1 MLSIRYCITIIMLL
15 ASSAGR
21 ASESEIERLINDF
34 ETGGNKAGIANRL
47 FKELRAE
54 GFIDEDVVMS
64 GAVAA
69 DSVSQQFYYWAGE
82 WYCDVQDYER
92 ALRYARKALPLYNGT
107 SDAKA
112 DCLNLLGVLYVRTGD
127 FASAIPYIKECLD
140 IDLRSGDNDRI
151 SSTYST
157 LAGTYIAADDP
168 DAAQRYIIEGMR
180 YADKAVNSLRK
191 TILMGMASEACY
203 KKGEFEKAV
212 RYADGAYAIDSAA
225 GRRGRAAIRLSQKAT
240 ALAGLEKYGEAETVF
255 LKAFPMLIDEGNR
268 HSLAIDYNQFG
279 SILLKR
285 HRPAAGS

>member
-127 FASAIPYIKECLD
+127 FA
-140 IDLRSGDNDRI
+140 
-151 SSTYST
+151 
-157 LAGTYIAADDP
+157 
-168 DAAQRYIIEGMR
+168 
-180 YADKAVNSLRK
+180 
-191 TILMGMASEACY
+191 
-203 KKGEFEKAV
+203 
-212 RYADGAYAIDSAA
+212 
-225 GRRGRAAIRLSQKAT
+225 
-240 ALAGLEKYGEAETVF
+240 
-255 LKAFPMLIDEGNR
+255 
-268 HSLAIDYNQFG
+268 
-279 SILLKR
+279 
-285 HRPAAGS
+285 